1 MKFSYDLV
9 LAYVSVLPSK
19 AEAKDSDDDLLRRN
33 DTFSTIVEHECF
45 FKCPRVA
52 MFQHLRLR
60 CSCEAVGTYVCF
72 VLRSIGIRFA
82 DKDECAFNNGDC
94 EHVCV
99 NSYLSHSCHCRGGYT
114 IASDNRNCY
123 GNF

>member
-1 MKFSYDLV
+1 MIWCWPMYLYYPLKQKPKTQMMIFEKKRHFFHHSGT
-9 LAYVSVLPSK
+9 
-19 AEAKDSDDDLLRRN
+19 RM
-33 DTFSTIVEHECF
+33 F
-45 FKCPRVA
+45 FKSPRVA

-114 IASDNRNCY
+114 IASDNRNCN